1 LLYAWAAHARPD
13 AFGAALVVLVEQLG
27 YGFGFSAYMV
37 YLLQF
42 ARSSRW
48 ATTHYALSTGLMGLS
63 AWLGGRWSGDIVEAV
78 GFERFFWLVNALGL
92 LGLLTL
98 VRLPRPEAE
107 AATGTAG

>member
-1 LLYAWAAHARPD
+1 
-13 AFGAALVVLVEQLG
+13 
-27 YGFGFSAYMV
+27 
-37 YLLQF
+37 
-42 ARSSRW
+42 
-48 ATTHYALSTGLMGLS
+48 MGLS

-107 AATGTAG
+107 AATTTAG

>member
-1 LLYAWAAHARPD
+1 
-13 AFGAALVVLVEQLG
+13 VVLVEQLG